1 MKCFLGLTTL
11 DRSHKLGWLKLLDN
25 RGFTLFSYI
34 VRICRWPFLYS
45 CDMFQIRMIRVV
57 QSTELRLFSVGAK
70 CEFKSKS
77 LQSKIVF
84 LWSQRGRVVSA
95 SDLQSGCS
103 GFESNC
109 GHLLD
114 LLLLAPSSN
123 LGHACKYLLSV
134 AFFNPVT
141 FYLDYLSGVIVNYLD
156 KLRPHPTINKL

>member
-1 MKCFLGLTTL
+1 MHRASVSSEAKVKCFWGLTTL

-34 VRICRWPFLYS
+34 VRICRWPFLYN

-77 LQSKIVF
+77 LQSTFAF

-95 SDLQSGCS
+95 SDLQSGGP
-103 GFESNC
+103 GFESNS
-109 GHLLD
+109 GDLLD
-114 LLLLAPSSN
+114 LLSLTRVQI

-134 AFFNPVT
+134 AFFNPVM
-141 FYLDYLSGVIVNYLD
+141 FYLDYLIRIIWVEWL
-156 KLRPHPTINKL
+156 

>member
-1 MKCFLGLTTL
+1 MSSEAKVKCFLGLTTL
-11 DRSHKLGWLKLLDN
+11 CRSHKLGWLNLLDN

-45 CDMFQIRMIRVV
+45 CDMFQIRMMRVV
-57 QSTELRLFSVGAK
+57 LSTELRLSSVGAK

-77 LQSKIVF
+77 LQSTFAF

-95 SDLQSGCS
+95 SDLQSGGS
-103 GFESNC
+103 GFESNS

-141 FYLDYLSGVIVNYLD
+141 FYLDYLIRIIRVE
-156 KLRPHPTINKL
+156 

>member
-1 MKCFLGLTTL
+1 MHRASVSSEAKVKCFLGLTTL
-11 DRSHKLGWLKLLDN
+11 NRSHKLGWLNLLDN

-45 CDMFQIRMIRVV
+45 CDMFQIRMVRVV
-57 QSTELRLFSVGAK
+57 LSTELRLSSVGAK

-77 LQSKIVF
+77 LQSTFVAF

-95 SDLQSGCS
+95 SDLQSGSS
-103 GFESNC
+103 GFESNS

-114 LLLLAPSSN
+114 LLSLAPSSN

-141 FYLDYLSGVIVNYLD
+141 FYLDYLI
-156 KLRPHPTINKL
+156 RII

>member
-1 MKCFLGLTTL
+1 MN
-11 DRSHKLGWLKLLDN
+11 RSHKLGWLNLLDN

-77 LQSKIVF
+77 LQSKFVF

-141 FYLDYLSGVIVNYLD
+141 FYLDYLI
-156 KLRPHPTINKL
+156 RII

>member
-1 MKCFLGLTTL
+1 MN
-11 DRSHKLGWLKLLDN
+11 RSHKLGWLNLLDN

-34 VRICRWPFLYS
+34 VRICRWPFLYN
-45 CDMFQIRMIRVV
+45 CDMFQICMIRVV
-57 QSTELRLFSVGAK
+57 QSTDLRLFSVGAK

-77 LQSKIVF
+77 LQSKFVF
-84 LWSQRGRVVSA
+84 LWRQRGRVVSA
-95 SDLQSGCS
+95 SDLQSGGS
-103 GFESNC
+103 GFESNS

-141 FYLDYLSGVIVNYLD
+141 FYLDYLI
-156 KLRPHPTINKL
+156 RII